1 MVRWM
6 ASMRVKAGKSMKAMG
21 YAKEMVEF
29 AKKFKGAPAVHVYG
43 DSFGDIPTIRWF
55 VDYPDLATLE
65 TVGNQV
71 LADEAYHKKVEQNAD
86 LFVEGST
93 QVVVMSEI

>member
-29 AKKFKGAPAVHVYG
+29 AKKFKGAPPVHVYG
-43 DSFGDIPTIRWF
+43 DSFGDIPTLRWF
-55 VDYPDLATLE
+55 ADYRDLATFE
-65 TVGNQV
+65 TVSTQV
-71 LADEAYHKKVEQNAD
+71 LADEAYHKKIEQNVD

-93 QVVVMSEI
+93 QSVVMREI